1 MNWTTDWAEIFEK
14 LKTEN
19 IISYVSS
26 FDLIGLA
33 SNPYVIV
40 PAILVLCLLI
50 FFKFVRT
57 LAVLVGIVAICFALN
72 YSLPKEN
79 QEVIVGDIAVL
90 GATCFAVA
98 ACWIY
103 VFFIRSD

>member
-1 MNWTTDWAEIFEK
+1 MDWTEIVEK

-26 FDLIGLA
+26 FDLIDLA
-33 SNPYVIV
+33 GNPYVIV

-57 LAVLVGIVAICFALN
+57 LAVLMGTVAIFFALS
-72 YSLPKEN
+72 YSLPKDN
-79 QEVIVGDIAVL
+79 QELNLGDIGVL
-90 GATCFAVA
+90 GVTCFLGVG
-98 ACWIY
+98 CWIY
-103 VFFIRSD
+103 IFFIRSD

>member
-1 MNWTTDWAEIFEK
+1 MDWTIDWAEIIEK

-26 FDLIGLA
+26 FDLIDLA
-33 SNPYVIV
+33 GNPYVIV

-57 LAVLVGIVAICFALN
+57 LAVLMGTVAIFFALSH
-72 YSLPKEN
+72 SLPKEG
-79 QEVIVGDIAVL
+79 QGVIVGDIAVL
-90 GATCFAVA
+90 GVTCFLVA
-98 ACWIY
+98 GCWVY